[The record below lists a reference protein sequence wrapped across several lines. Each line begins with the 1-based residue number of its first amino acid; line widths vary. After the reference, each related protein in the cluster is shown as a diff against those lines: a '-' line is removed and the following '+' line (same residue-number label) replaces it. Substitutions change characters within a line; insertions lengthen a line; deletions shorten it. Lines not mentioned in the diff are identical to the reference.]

1 MGSCSSS
8 TMLQFL
14 TKSLS
19 SLNKNKLYGL
29 LAEIDF
35 RLHLKKL
42 GFEDTVICTH
52 ESVLMP
58 THGSLNSYRKL
69 SEVCHPWRI
78 L

>member
-19 SLNKNKLYGL
+19 SLNQNKLYGL

-42 GFEDTVICTH
+42 GFEDRV
-52 ESVLMP
+52 SVGGWMERS
-58 THGSLNSYRKL
+58 TDGN
-69 SEVCHPWRI
+69 
-78 L
+78 